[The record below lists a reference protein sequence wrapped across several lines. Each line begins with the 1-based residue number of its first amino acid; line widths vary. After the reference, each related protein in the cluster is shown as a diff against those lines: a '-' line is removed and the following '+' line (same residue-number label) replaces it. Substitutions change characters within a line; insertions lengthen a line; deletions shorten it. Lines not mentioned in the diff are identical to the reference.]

1 MNAPEKKSAWDV
13 LARPPKTALKQIKGG
28 RLSGMTDI
36 NPQWR
41 YKAMHD
47 VFGPCGT
54 GWKYEIQRTWT
65 EQGAA
70 GQVFMF
76 AQVAVYTSINGEWS
90 SSIPGIG
97 GSMLLESQKGQLHH
111 NDEAVKMAVTDALS
125 VALKM
130 LGVGSDI
137 YMGRWD
143 GSKYKDDPQTKT
155 EQLVVAASANGVTP
169 TSGTGEALS
178 DADKEWLQ
186 ESANRAKLALEE
198 KGVDAAIA
206 VLDRFNLADV
216 MDNQDSAVEAEIY
229 RWTLFDSKTRAAIKK
244 AYAKPTADELT
255 AQA

>member
-1 MNAPEKKSAWDV
+1 MNAPEKKSAWDI

-47 VFGPCGT
+47 VYGPCGT

-65 EQGAA
+65 EQGAS

-76 AQVAVYTSINGEWS
+76 AQVNVYTAVNGEWS
-90 SSIPGIG
+90 SPIPGIG
-97 GSMLLESQKGQLHH
+97 GSMLLETQKGQLHH

-143 GSKYKDDPQTKT
+143 GSKYKDEPQTQA
-155 EQLVVAASANGVTP
+155 EQFAVAASEKGVTP
-169 TSGTGEALS
+169 TAGALENFTAEERQFISEFAEGIQVHFDSGTDITEVVAM
-178 DADKEWLQ
+178 
-186 ESANRAKLALEE
+186 LEE
-198 KGVDAAIA
+198 RHLDAEEKIA
-206 VLDRFNLADV
+206 VWSFL
-216 MDNQDSAVEAEIY
+216 
-229 RWTLFDSKTRAAIKK
+229 DSKCRSAIKK
-244 AYAKPTADELT
+244 AKAKPTAEEMIS
-255 AQA
+255 QA

>member
-76 AQVAVYTSINGEWS
+76 AQVAVYTLAVNGEWS
-90 SSIPGIG
+90 SPIPGIG
-97 GSMLLESQKGQLHH
+97 GSMLLETQKGSLHH

-143 GSKYKDDPQTKT
+143 GSKYKDDPQTQT
-155 EQLVVAASANGVTP
+155 EQFVVAASEKGVTP
-169 TSGTGEALS
+169 TAG
-178 DADKEWLQ
+178 
-186 ESANRAKLALEE
+186 ALENFTAEERKFIAEFAEGIQVHFDQGTPIADVVAMLEERHLDAEE
-198 KGVDAAIA
+198 KIA
-206 VLDRFNLADV
+206 VWNFL
-216 MDNQDSAVEAEIY
+216 
-229 RWTLFDSKTRAAIKK
+229 DSKCRSAIKK
-244 AYAKPTADELT
+244 YKSATSLET
-255 AQA
+255 QA

>member
-1 MNAPEKKSAWDV
+1 MNAPEKKTAWEI
-13 LARPPKTALKQIKGG
+13 LSRPPKSALKQIKGG

-47 VFGPCGT
+47 VFGQCGN

-65 EQGAA
+65 EQGTA

-76 AQVAVYTSINGEWS
+76 AQVAVYTAFNGEWS
-90 SSIPGIG
+90 APIPGIG
-97 GSMLLESQKGQLHH
+97 GSMLLETQKGSLHH

-143 GSKYKDDPQTKT
+143 GSKYKDDPQTQA
-155 EQLVVAASANGVTP
+155 EQMASVASEKGVTP
-169 TSGTGEALS
+169 AAGAMESFSEEEQKFLRDLAEKVTEAASFDVQEAIALL
-178 DADKEWLQ
+178 DKSHLET
-186 ESANRAKLALEE
+186 EE
-198 KGVDAAIA
+198 KVA
-206 VLDRFNLADV
+206 VWALL
-216 MDNQDSAVEAEIY
+216 
-229 RWTLFDSKTRAAIKK
+229 DSKCRSAIKK
-244 AYAKPTADELT
+244 AKAQPTAAEIA